1 MVHMYSCLL
10 GITMETEV
18 SSLLHCVG
26 GCLVCNILC
35 NIVCNANTGPGILA
49 NKNTRK
55 ISQSEF
61 VIFPINSE
69 NQVKWIHFNA

>member
-1 MVHMYSCLL
+1 MELIDSHVFRKFDV
-10 GITMETEV
+10 TMGTGAPEAV
-18 SSLLHCVG
+18 SFAMRLQY
-26 GCLVCNILC
+26 
-35 NIVCNANTGPGILA
+35 VCNANTGPGILA
-49 NKNTRK
+49 NKNTGK